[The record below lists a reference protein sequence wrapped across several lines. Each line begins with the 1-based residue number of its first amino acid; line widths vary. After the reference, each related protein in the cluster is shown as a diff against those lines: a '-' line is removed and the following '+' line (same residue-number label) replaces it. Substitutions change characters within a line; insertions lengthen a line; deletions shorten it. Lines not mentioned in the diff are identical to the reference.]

1 MRDLFIINNNN
12 LFYHINQIKKTIE
25 IKYSNQDTFNLYLLI
40 AYNISILKFE
50 FEFKLTKLNNIIIKL

>member
-1 MRDLFIINNNN
+1 MCLGHYSAYI
-12 LFYHINQIKKTIE
+12 HINQIKKTIE